1 MTESRVGIVIK
12 KTVFEADNE
21 IVTILTQDEI
31 ISFIA
36 LGTRKLTSKN
46 RFSLDLGNIV
56 NVELFMARLKGR
68 LSKLKKSTLITQP
81 PLLISNTAEIVFEI
95 IKKVQHIENPSS
107 KLFNAFVS
115 SYKHLGN
122 EYNQYV
128 RTYIMFN
135 FLDSMGINPIVDCC
149 VECNRPDRINGFE
162 FYKGGFTCAWHT
174 TKERSLEF
182 LKGMKYLSTDF
193 NKYKDIDPLVD
204 LNIYKEIMKFI
215 NEN

>member
-1 MTESRVGIVIK
+1 MTKTKVGIVIK
-12 KTVFEADNE
+12 KVVFEADNE

-31 ISFIA
+31 LSFIA

-56 NVELFMARLKGR
+56 SVELFMARLKGK
-68 LSKLKKSTLITQP
+68 LSKLKKSTLVKQP
-81 PLLISNTAEIVFEI
+81 PLLISNTAEVVFEL
-95 IKKVQHIENPSS
+95 IKKVQYIERPSQ
-107 KLFNAFVS
+107 KLFAAFVKA
-115 SYKHLGN
+115 YNHLGS

-128 RTYIMFN
+128 RTFIMFN
-135 FLDSMGINPIVDCC
+135 YLDSLGINPIVDCC

-193 NKYKDIDPLVD
+193 EKYKNIDPLVD